1 MKSNSIKARLKK
13 TDVVH
18 VVVMK
23 PFYFPNNKDVA
34 QDVSPTALT
43 PRPEPKRKPGRPRK
57 VVRFQDAQGPTINP
71 TMDNIETIVPNGSN
85 ADRKTD
91 SPRPTL
97 PGIRNLPP
105 IRRHAPARLGIIQAL
120 SLFLFFGLV
129 MTEAPITDNVYFGQ
143 GPSIIFSDS
152 EWIITTEITFSSVL
166 LNSVSGLVNECGYR
180 PPELKLRCD
189 WSPRRFGAFRWVA
202 GARLVSQKCLL
213 C

>member
-1 MKSNSIKARLKK
+1 MDYEVKLHKSK
-13 TDVVH
+13 TEKSDVVH

-23 PFYFPNNKDVA
+23 PFYFPNNEDVA
-34 QDVSPTALT
+34 QDLSPTALT

-129 MTEAPITDNVYFGQ
+129 MTEP
-143 GPSIIFSDS
+143 
-152 EWIITTEITFSSVL
+152 L
-166 LNSVSGLVNECGYR
+166 LPMVFILV
-180 PPELKLRCD
+180 K
-189 WSPRRFGAFRWVA
+189 A
-202 GARLVSQKCLL
+202 LL
-213 C
+213 